1 MRQLAAMFV
10 NDLRMNVKSF
20 TAAYMLVVP
29 LIILFVLRFFLPS
42 VQDTSAT
49 VAVVAE
55 GSNAIESELIA
66 ELETVFAVEQ
76 YDSVEQMEERLRGTG
91 SVEGLYRDP
100 ESKKYVSVLER
111 SFEGNRR
118 FSVSSAVVRQ
128 YVMERDYENPRRLVR
143 VESSIPSALQDRTQN
158 SPVATTGGAIFVVFI
173 TIISA
178 FIIGLGVVNDKEYGT
193 DRALRVTPL
202 TRTEYYVAKSLFP
215 LLILFV
221 YAAVTLAV
229 LGIVGVNVLQLYVA
243 VVASGIITLVLGLF
257 VGAMAKNET
266 EAMGVGKTLSTVI
279 MLAIL
284 GGVLL
289 PDNWQW
295 VVYWV
300 PVYWLYN
307 LAESIFTLTADWIE
321 VLWKTGIILGTTGLY
336 FLIAGKRI
344 ARGLS

>member
-1 MRQLAAMFV
+1 MRQLAAMFA
-10 NDLRMNVKSF
+10 NDLRMNLKSF

-29 LIILFVLRFFLPS
+29 LVILIVLRFFLPS
-42 VQDTSAT
+42 VQNTSAT
-49 VAVVAE
+49 VAVVGE
-55 GSNAIESELIA
+55 GPNAVGSELI
-66 ELETVFAVEQ
+66 EEMETVFDVEQ
-76 YDSVEQMEERLRGTG
+76 YNSIEQMEERLRGTG
-91 SVEGLYRDP
+91 SVEGLYFDP
-100 ESKKYVSVLER
+100 ANEKYVSVLER
-111 SFEGNRR
+111 SFEGNRQ

-128 YVMERDYENPRRLVR
+128 YVLERDYESPRRLVR
-143 VESSIPSALQDRTQN
+143 VESAIPQELQNRTQN
-158 SPVATTGGAIFVVFI
+158 SPVATVGGAIFVVFI

-202 TRTEYYVAKSLFP
+202 TRTEYYVAKAVFP

-221 YAAVTLAV
+221 YAAIALAV
-229 LGIVGVNVLQLYVA
+229 LGLVGVNVLQLYVA
-243 VVASGIITLVLGLF
+243 VAASAVITLVLGLF

-279 MLAIL
+279 MLSVL

-295 VVYWV
+295 IVYWV

-307 LAESIFTLTADWIE
+307 VAEGVFNLTADWIE
-321 VLWKTGIILGTTGLY
+321 VLWKTGVMLGTTGLY
-336 FLIAGKRI
+336 FLLARKRI